1 MAEEYTPTE
10 GEVRADY
17 ARDRDGWPDQ
27 ERREDFD
34 RFMAEVRREAA
45 EKAWDEC
52 VQALAWATDN
62 GPDPLR
68 YVAENSPYRKGQS

>member
-1 MAEEYTPTE
+1 MPEYTPTE
-10 GEVRADY
+10 ARLRSIRHGWASSTPGDY
-17 ARDRDGWPDQ
+17 VQNAA
-27 ERREDFD
+27 EFD
-34 RFMAEVRREAA
+34 RFVAEVKRDV
-45 EKAWDEC
+45 WDEC